1 MVEGAPAHGKVAHL
15 LPLTY
20 KRYVAD
26 WLEEDTPSFDYG
38 GFVVGEEQSEAK
50 LLGKS
55 EVRSQFPRVRNLLL
69 GERVALNTLA
79 RCSGIATKSNRL
91 LTLLR
96 KAGYQNILAGT
107 RKTTPG
113 FRLVEKYG
121 MLVGGVDAHRVD
133 LSHMTM
139 LKDNHI
145 VAAGSITNAVR
156 AAKSAGGFA
165 TKVEVECQSF
175 EEADEA
181 IAAGADIVMLDNF
194 TPDGVKVAAAQLKE
208 KWGRGTGDRNTFLV
222 EVSGGLT
229 EYNVEKY
236 VCGDIDIVSTS
247 SIHQESLHIQE
258 RQSPTSSTLSFQI
271 SDDRLLELYYEYFWP
286 AFPIVLP
293 LEFFQSYRMLANHAL
308 GDLLLVLEWIG
319 SLYAS
324 WCPSETY
331 YQAAL
336 EAMSSASLARTPF
349 TVQALMLFAIAQ
361 HHQDMRPESRK
372 ILDLAI
378 LIALELDMNKR
389 DFARLW
395 GEGNPVLEEA
405 WRRTWYMLSIT
416 DQHFAIVMNSPIY
429 QLANMPIS
437 VDLPCDDEF
446 YEAGQ
451 IPTPATYQEMEN
463 RELADIEVVYSSI
476 AYLHD
481 MCRTVAYVMNM
492 FATSSQFS
500 RELIDTMDAKIAIWH
515 SLLPSVKR
523 DPMRKDG
530 TVDEVIY
537 TAHMIGAIVLMTMH
551 RPFSSL
557 IYNKA
562 ELSTTAFSAPAPFS
576 IPPATGRSAHT
587 ARALRVAEIQTKLLA
602 IPCTIEKHSVFSM
615 CICAQIATAQISAC
629 NNLLEDHALSIAR
642 DRVKLSIGFLNAMG
656 SIWALGK
663 AMAKDVRAVARS
675 TLAMP
680 SSTVTVE
687 PDSTGEIEIPRDEL
701 IWPVDP
707 SAGID
712 IYSGIVLPMDWENSS
727 SSYASSALVHAA
739 MFQTSGPG
747 GYAS

>member
-1 MVEGAPAHGKVAHL
+1 MSKVEGAPAHGKVAHL

-20 KRYVAD
+20 KRLVSE

-55 EVRSQFPRVRNLLL
+55 AVIRNLLL

-79 RCSGIATKSNRL
+79 RCSGVATKSNRL

-194 TPDGVKVAAAQLKE
+194 TPEDVKVAAAQLKG
-208 KWGRGTGDRNTFLV
+208 KWGRGTGDRKTFLV

-229 EYNVEKY
+229 EHNVEKY
-236 VCGDIDIVSTS
+236 VCADIDI
-247 SIHQESLHIQE
+247 
-258 RQSPTSSTLSFQI
+258 I
-271 SDDRLLELYYEYFWP
+271 SDDRLTELFYEYFWP

-293 LEFFQSYRMLANHAL
+293 QQFFRSRKMVEGHGLEELS
-308 GDLLLVLEWIG
+308 LVLEWIG

-324 WCPSETY
+324 YCPSEPY

-336 EAMSSASLARTPF
+336 EAITSPLIPRTPF
-349 TVQALMLFAIAQ
+349 SVQAIMLFAIAQ
-361 HHQDMRPESRK
+361 HHQDLRPESRK
-372 ILDLAI
+372 TLDSAI
-378 LIALELDMNKR
+378 LLALELDMHKR

-395 GEGNPVLEEA
+395 GECNPVLEES
-405 WRRTWYMLSIT
+405 WRRTWYILAFT
-416 DQHFAIVMNSPIY
+416 DQHFAIVMNTPIY
-429 QLANMPIS
+429 QLANMQS
-437 VDLPCDDEF
+437 DVDLPCDDEF
-446 YEAGQ
+446 YITGVS
-451 IPTPATYQEMEN
+451 PCRPYLHEMGN
-463 RELADIEVVYSSI
+463 REFADLEVVYSSI

-481 MCRTVAYVMNM
+481 ICRTVAYVMRT
-492 FATSSQFS
+492 FATSAHFS
-500 RELIDTMDAKIAIWH
+500 RELVDTMDAKIAIWH
-515 SLLPSVKR
+515 SLLPSTKR
-523 DPMRKDG
+523 DPLRKDG
-530 TVDEVIY
+530 TVDEIMFQ
-537 TAHMIGAIVLMTMH
+537 AHMVGAIVLMTMH

-557 IYNKA
+557 VYNDV
-562 ELSTTAFSAPAPFS
+562 ELITSSFSPPAPFS
-576 IPPATGRSAHT
+576 MPPSAGRGAHT
-587 ARALRVAEIQTKLLA
+587 ARTLRVADIQTKLLA
-602 IPCTIEKHSVFSM
+602 IPCIIERHSVFSM
-615 CICAQIATAQISAC
+615 CISAQIATAQVSAC
-629 NNLLEDHALSIAR
+629 SNLLEDHALSIAR
-642 DRVKLSIGFLNAMG
+642 DRIKLSIGFLNAMG
-656 SIWALGK
+656 SIWPLGK
-663 AMAKDVRAVARS
+663 AMAKDVRAVAHSVFS
-675 TLAMP
+675 TP
-680 SSTVTVE
+680 SSMFTVQQELT
-687 PDSTGEIEIPRDEL
+687 DEIEVLRDEL
-701 IWPVDP
+701 IWPIDP
-707 SAGID
+707 SANVD
-712 IYSGIVLPMDWENSS
+712 IYSGLVLPMDWEQVISG
-727 SSYASSALVHAA
+727 YASSSMHVD
-739 MFQTSGPG
+739 GIP
-747 GYAS
+747 